1 MKSHLRSLI
10 HQCGKK
16 LLRYC
21 GEFQGKHSLLPCTPF
36 IKNSYFKCAK
46 DLEGNWRQIY
56 SEFKDVWKNPD
67 EIPSFHEI
75 SPDQKRI
82 SKGKK
87 WKTFALFIFGN
98 EVEENCDLCPD
109 TTRILR
115 GINGLQNAWFSIL
128 APGYKIPPHRGPTRA
143 LIRCHLGLLIPSDK
157 QSCWIRVDRQ
167 RKHWEAGSCMF
178 FDDTFE
184 HEVENNTK
192 EYRAVLFID
201 LDRPMDRV
209 GSIFNKFL
217 LAIIQSSHYVKD
229 PLKNLKRWNTA
240 IRNKN
245 CSDQ

>member
-1 MKSHLRSLI
+1 MEKSRRNPIISRNFS
-10 HQCGKK
+10 GPKK
-16 LLRYC
+16 
-21 GEFQGKHSLLPCTPF
+21 
-36 IKNSYFKCAK
+36 
-46 DLEGNWRQIY
+46 
-56 SEFKDVWKNPD
+56 
-67 EIPSFHEI
+67 
-75 SPDQKRI
+75 I

-98 EVEENCDLCPD
+98 EVKENCDLCPD
-109 TTRILR
+109 TTRILK
-115 GINGLQNAWFSIL
+115 GISGLQNAWFSIL

-167 RKHWEAGSCMF
+167 KKYWEAGSCMF

-192 EYRAVLFID
+192 EYRAVLFVD

-217 LAIIQSSHYVKD
+217 LAVIQSSHYVKD
-229 PLKNLKRWNTA
+229 PLKNLKKWNST
-240 IRNKN
+240 IRNKRFN
-245 CSDQ
+245 N